1 MAQAIITQKSSEVD
15 TDLQKISTDM
25 ITMFRL
31 AKEEKQTE
39 DWINQD
45 FYQDNNNVK
54 KRKQQQELWLD
65 KDAVQQ
71 K

>member
-1 MAQAIITQKSSEVD
+1 MVQAIITQKSSEVD

-54 KRKQQQELWLD
+54 KRKQQQEP
-65 KDAVQQ
+65 
-71 K
+71 